1 MPNMLLIVTSTPSF
15 TACNI
20 AVFWPGL
27 LRRLYR
33 FRFHPTDEELV
44 GYYLRK
50 KVASQ
55 KIDLDVIRDV
65 NLYRIEP
72 WDLQEHCKIGYE
84 EQSDRYFFSYK
95 DRKYLTGTRT
105 NRATLTGFWKATGRD
120 KAVRDSKQGGG
131 LIGMRKTLVFYTGRA
146 PNGRKTDWI
155 MHETPHLRQDLYIYS
170 APHLPF
176 QSVCIASRSFHSYV
190 HLHAAG
196 LAVAAANVRRS
207 RRREQMD
214 SAPSAGDGQLGF
226 PGYVRP
232 YILRRAHLAH
242 EEGWVVCRAFKKRT
256 MHPPRSVAGAWD
268 ASYSYYHDPVLAG
281 AAHLKQESPEL
292 DAAAA
297 ASALLQYSNRLAEL
311 PQLESPPLP
320 SQGTQQLALA
330 KGEGDSSAT
339 TDWRALDRFVASQLT
354 PGEEHAGHG
363 QGSQSQQEYCG
374 KASLGT
380 HAGDSRED
388 GTDMVALLLL
398 LDGTGVRHDE
408 AGLLGSVADP
418 AFLHV
423 NAARYGSQQEP

>member
-1 MPNMLLIVTSTPSF
+1 MESCVP
-15 TACNI
+15 
-20 AVFWPGL
+20 PG
-27 LRRLYR
+27 

-65 NLYRIEP
+65 DLYRIEP
-72 WDLQEHCKIGYE
+72 WDLQVSPIG
-84 EQSDRYFFSYK
+84 R
-95 DRKYLTGTRT
+95 G
-105 NRATLTGFWKATGRD
+105 W
-120 KAVRDSKQGGG
+120 AVG
-131 LIGMRKTLVFYTGRA
+131 LSRLC
-146 PNGRKTDWI
+146 
-155 MHETPHLRQDLYIYS
+155 S
-170 APHLPF
+170 A
-176 QSVCIASRSFHSYV
+176 
-190 HLHAAG
+190 LH
-196 LAVAAANVRRS
+196 
-207 RRREQMD
+207 
-214 SAPSAGDGQLGF
+214 PT
-226 PGYVRP
+226 
-232 YILRRAHLAH
+232 

-268 ASYSYYHDPVLAG
+268 PSYYYYHDPVLAG

-292 DAAAA
+292 DAAAAAA

-330 KGEGDSSAT
+330 EGEGDSSAT

-398 LDGTGVRHDE
+398 DGIGVRHEE

-423 NAARYGSQQEP
+423 NAARYDRPQQEP